1 VNYQKA
7 PFPWFGGKA
16 DASPYVWAA
25 LGDVPHYIEPFA
37 GSLAV
42 LLHRPHPANRPYY
55 SETIADI
62 DALVTNFWRSIQ
74 LKPQETAEAASYPVS
89 ELDKHARG
97 CFLLNWRQS
106 EATARLAGDPRFCDP
121 VIAGWWAWCVS
132 CSIGAWGVG
141 GPWWPDENGILR
153 KRSRGTGVD
162 GKRPHISNNGQ
173 GVNHAGARE
182 PGVDGKRPHLS
193 DSGQGINRQTTREI
207 GVIGNR
213 PEIVDNGRGVNH
225 AGTRETGV
233 LGNLPHL
240 TDSGKG
246 VNRPQSREPGVKGD
260 LPHISKTGQGVNHAS
275 MREPGVVGRLP
286 EVNSDGRGVNHPRT
300 RELGVAGDLPHFT
313 SNGQGVNHASMRE
326 PGVIGSS
333 TDPQDDVETAI
344 ANDYEETGGYHPMTM
359 PEVRRWFA
367 FLSARLRHV
376 RIINGDWSGAI
387 NGSYERL
394 LTSGASLT
402 LPVRQGKGPC
412 GVFLDPPYGID
423 DRDISLYGEN
433 DSLQVAARVREWC
446 LEHGDDP
453 RYRIVYAGFDQEG
466 EALVAA
472 GWREVE
478 WFRGGFLKGGM
489 GNLKGNKVDGPGHQQ
504 HRERLWLSPHCLTA
518 SEPDEPEQPTLE
530 L

>member
-55 SETIADI
+55 SETVADI
-62 DALVTNFWRSIQ
+62 DGFVTNFWRSVQ

-97 CFLLNWRQS
+97 CFLLKWRQS
-106 EATARLAGDPRFCDP
+106 EATARLAGDPTFCDP

-132 CSIGAWGVG
+132 CSIGAWGIG

-153 KRSRGTGVD
+153 KRMRGTGVSGD
-162 GKRPHISNNGQ
+162 G
-173 GVNHAGARE
+173 
-182 PGVDGKRPHLS
+182 
-193 DSGQGINRQTTREI
+193 
-207 GVIGNR
+207 
-213 PEIVDNGRGVNH
+213 PEIVTNGR
-225 AGTRETGV
+225 
-233 LGNLPHL
+233 
-240 TDSGKG
+240 
-246 VNRPQSREPGVKGD
+246 
-260 LPHISKTGQGVNHAS
+260 GVNHAS
-275 MREPGVVGRLP
+275 MREPGV
-286 EVNSDGRGVNHPRT
+286 DGMR
-300 RELGVAGDLPHFT
+300 PHL
-313 SNGQGVNHASMRE
+313 SNNGQGVNHASMRE
-326 PGVIGSS
+326 PGVLGNRPEIVDDGRGVNSAQAREPGVLGNIPDLNKLGGVNSAQSREPGVTGDRVFLTSNGQGVNRQTTREPGVIGISPE
-333 TDPQDDVETAI
+333 PQDDVEAAI
-344 ANDYEETGGYHPMTM
+344 ARDYEETGGYHPMTM

-412 GVFLDPPYGID
+412 GVFLDPPYGVD
-423 DRDISLYGEN
+423 DRDASIYGEN

-446 LEHGDDP
+446 LKHGDDP

-478 WFRGGFLKGGM
+478 WFRGGFLKGGL
-489 GNLKGNKVDGPGHQQ
+489 GNMKREKGDGPGHQQ

-518 SEPDEPEQPTLE
+518 SEPSEPEQPALE

>member
-42 LLHRPHPANRPYY
+42 LLRRPHPANRPYY
-55 SETIADI
+55 SETVADI
-62 DALVTNFWRSIQ
+62 DALLTNFWRSVQ

-97 CFLLNWRQS
+97 CFLLKWRQS
-106 EATARLAGDPRFCDP
+106 EATARLSGDPTFCDP

-132 CSIGAWGVG
+132 CSIGAWGIG

-153 KRSRGTGVD
+153 KRKRGTGAQCS
-162 GKRPHISNNGQ
+162 RQHISDDGQ

-182 PGVDGKRPHLS
+182 PGV
-193 DSGQGINRQTTREI
+193 
-207 GVIGNR
+207 
-213 PEIVDNGRGVNH
+213 
-225 AGTRETGV
+225 
-233 LGNLPHL
+233 LGNLPL
-240 TDSGKG
+240 LVSNGQG

-260 LPHISKTGQGVNHAS
+260 LPNLHNLGDVNSAQS
-275 MREPGVVGRLP
+275 REPGVVGRLP
-286 EVNSDGRGVNHPRT
+286 EANSDGRGVNHPRT
-300 RELGVAGDLPHFT
+300 REPGVLGNIPDLNKLGGVNSAQARKPGVTGDRVFLT
-313 SNGQGVNHASMRE
+313 SNGQGVNRQTTRE
-326 PGVIGSS
+326 PGVIGGSA
-333 TDPQDDVETAI
+333 DPQDDVDAAI
-344 ANDYEETGGYHPMTM
+344 ARDYEETGGYHPMTM

-376 RIINGDWSGAI
+376 RIINGDWSGAV

-412 GVFLDPPYGID
+412 GVFLDPPYGVD
-423 DRDISLYGEN
+423 DRDASIYGEN

-446 LEHGDDP
+446 MEHGDDP

-478 WFRGGFLKGGM
+478 WFRGGFLKGGL
-489 GNLKGNKVDGPGHQQ
+489 GNMKRERGDGPGHQQ

-518 SEPDEPEQPTLE
+518 SEPSEPEQPALE

>member
-1 VNYQKA
+1 MNYQKA

-42 LLHRPHPANRPYY
+42 LLRRPHPANRPSY
-55 SETIADI
+55 SETVADI
-62 DALVTNFWRSIQ
+62 DALVTNFWRSVQ

-97 CFLLNWRQS
+97 CFLLQWRQS
-106 EATARLAGDPRFCDP
+106 EATARLAGDPTFCDP
-121 VIAGWWAWCVS
+121 VVAGWWAWCVS
-132 CSIGAWGVG
+132 CSIGAWGTG

-153 KRSRGTGVD
+153 KRKRAPGVVGD
-162 GKRPHISNNGQ
+162 RPGISHNGQ
-173 GVNHAGARE
+173 
-182 PGVDGKRPHLS
+182 
-193 DSGQGINRQTTREI
+193 
-207 GVIGNR
+207 
-213 PEIVDNGRGVNH
+213 
-225 AGTRETGV
+225 
-233 LGNLPHL
+233 
-240 TDSGKG
+240 G
-246 VNRPQSREPGVKGD
+246 VNRPQSREPGV
-260 LPHISKTGQGVNHAS
+260 
-275 MREPGVVGRLP
+275 VGSPL
-286 EVNSDGRGVNHPRT
+286 
-300 RELGVAGDLPHFT
+300 
-313 SNGQGVNHASMRE
+313 
-326 PGVIGSS
+326 
-333 TDPQDDVETAI
+333 DPQDDVETAI
-344 ANDYEETGGYHPMTM
+344 ANDYAETGGYHPMTM

-387 NGSYERL
+387 NGSYDRL

-402 LPVRQGKGPC
+402 LSVRQGKGPC

-423 DRDISLYGEN
+423 DRRTSLYGEN
-433 DSLQVAARVREWC
+433 DSLQVAACVREWC

-489 GNLKGNKVDGPGHQQ
+489 GNMTRDKGDGPGHQQ

-518 SEPDEPEQPTLE
+518 SEPDEPEQPALE

>member
-16 DASPYVWAA
+16 DASPTVWAA

-42 LLHRPHPANRPYY
+42 LLRRPHPANRPYY

-62 DALVTNFWRSIQ
+62 DALLTNFWRSVQ

-97 CFLLNWRQS
+97 CHLLKWRQS
-106 EATARLAGDPRFCDP
+106 EATARLAGDPTFCDP

-132 CSIGAWGVG
+132 CSIGAWGIG

-153 KRSRGTGVD
+153 KRKRGTGVPGD
-162 GKRPHISNNGQ
+162 GPET
-173 GVNHAGARE
+173 VN
-182 PGVDGKRPHLS
+182 
-193 DSGQGINRQTTREI
+193 
-207 GVIGNR
+207 
-213 PEIVDNGRGVNH
+213 NGRGVNH
-225 AGTRETGV
+225 ASMREPGV

-240 TDSGKG
+240 THSGKG
-246 VNRPQSREPGVKGD
+246 VNRSQAREPGVFGDRPHVADDGQGVNRTQSREPGVKGD
-260 LPHISKTGQGVNHAS
+260 LPHISKTGQGVNHPHT
-275 MREPGVVGRLP
+275 REPGVLGNIPDLNKLGG
-286 EVNSDGRGVNHPRT
+286 VNSAQAREPGVRGS
-300 RELGVAGDLPHFT
+300 LPILD
-313 SNGQGVNHASMRE
+313 SNGAGVNHASIRE

-333 TDPQDDVETAI
+333 PEPQDDVEAAI

-376 RIINGDWSGAI
+376 RIINGDWSGAV

-394 LTSGASLT
+394 MTSGASLT

-412 GVFLDPPYGID
+412 GVFLDPPYGVD
-423 DRDISLYGEN
+423 DRCDYIYGDN
-433 DSLQVAARVREWC
+433 DSLQVAARVRKWC

-478 WFRGGFLKGGM
+478 WFRGGFLKGGL
-489 GNLKGNKVDGPGHQQ
+489 GNMKRERGDGPGHQQ

-518 SEPDEPEQPTLE
+518 SEPSEPEQPTLE